1 MNVPENLK
9 YTETHEWVRI
19 EGDTAYVGIS
29 DHAQE
34 ALGDIVFVEIPEPD
48 EDVKKGEEIA
58 TIESVKAASAIYAPL
73 SGTIAETNNE
83 LEDTP
88 ELINQK
94 PYEAFI
100 FSINMSDPAEAD
112 ELLSADAYLK
122 FLEQSLEHGENHS

>member
-1 MNVPENLK
+1 MSVPENLK
-9 YTETHEWVRI
+9 YAETHEWVRI
-19 EGDTAYVGIS
+19 EGNKAYVGIT

-34 ALGDIVFVEIPEPD
+34 ALGDIVFVEIPQPD
-48 EDVKKGEEIA
+48 EEVKKTEEIA

-73 SGTIAETNNE
+73 SGTIAEVNGE

-100 FSINMSDPAEAD
+100 FSINMSDPSEAD
-112 ELLSADAYLK
+112 ELLDAGAYIK
-122 FLEQSLEHGENHS
+122 FLKQSLKQE